1 LQVTGVVKLDGV
13 PLDMGSIRL
22 TSTGT
27 EKLFASGATIENGEF
42 IVPQEKGLPPGTYV
56 VEISAPDSK
65 APPVRPKVGPG
76 EPALPPM
83 APERI
88 PAEYNS
94 GNNTIEVSTDGENHF
109 EFDIKS
115 RRVGLKRQMHGE
127 EVT

>member
-1 LQVTGVVKLDGV
+1 
-13 PLDMGSIRL
+13 
-22 TSTGT
+22 
-27 EKLFASGATIENGEF
+27 
-42 IVPQEKGLPPGTYV
+42 
-56 VEISAPDSK
+56 
-65 APPVRPKVGPG
+65 
-76 EPALPPM
+76 M